1 LAWSPDAGLGWLI
14 IVGSLPIVV
23 LGLLLQ
29 KQIDRS
35 FRDLRITAT
44 MLIVFGV
51 ILMVADRIGKKYRDL
66 DHLTVKRGLGYGF
79 AQALAIVPG
88 VSRSGG
94 TVSAGL
100 LLGYTRADA
109 TEYAFLL
116 AVPAVFGS
124 GLYKLIDIGKNGQPA
139 QWGPTILA
147 TLIAFAVGYAV
158 IAWLMS
164 YLTSS
169 PRLKAG
175 GFQPH

>member
-124 GLYKLIDIGKNGQPA
+124 GLYKLIDIGKTVSRPSG
-139 QWGPTILA
+139 
-147 TLIAFAVGYAV
+147 VRR
-158 IAWLMS
+158 
-164 YLTSS
+164 SS
-169 PRLKAG
+169 RRSSRSPSG
-175 GFQPH
+175 TP